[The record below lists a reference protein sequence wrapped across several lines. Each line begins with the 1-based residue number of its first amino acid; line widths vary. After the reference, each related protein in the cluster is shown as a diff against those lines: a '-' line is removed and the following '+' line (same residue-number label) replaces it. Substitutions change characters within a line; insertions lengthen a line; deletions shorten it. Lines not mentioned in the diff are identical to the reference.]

1 MAKDKQPKR
10 GVYESAGGL
19 LWREQ
24 AGMRQLAVVHRPRY
38 DDWTLP
44 KGTLKKGE
52 TWQQAALRE
61 VSEETACR
69 VQLGEFAGCT
79 CYQVYD
85 TPKVVLFWHM
95 SLVQE
100 GKLQPGEEI
109 DAMAWLTVDEALERL
124 SYTDERGLLQQ
135 AKSGFFTA

>member
-1 MAKDKQPKR
+1 MSKLKTSRR

-24 AGMRQLAVVHRPRY
+24 DGVRLLAVVHRPRY
-38 DDWTLP
+38 KDWTLP

-61 VSEETACR
+61 VQEETACEPR
-69 VQLGEFAGCT
+69 LGKFAGCSA
-79 CYQVYD
+79 YQIYT

-95 SLVQE
+95 TLAVENKLV
-100 GKLQPGEEI
+100 PNDEI
-109 DAMAWLTVDEALERL
+109 DALSWLTVDEALQRL
-124 SYTDERGLLQQ
+124 TYADERELLQK
-135 AKSGFFTA
+135 ASKL